1 MAEADA
7 AKTRTGNNGVH
18 VFGIRHHGPGSA
30 RSLRRALEEL
40 RPDVILVEGPPD
52 AAEVLPLLV
61 HAEMQPPVALLIYRP
76 DEPRRAVY
84 YPFAGFSPEWQAIH
98 YGLTGGIPVRFMD
111 LPQAHRL
118 AGPAGEEAAEAPPPE
133 GSAEPPAEPSTEDA
147 PPAEAAS
154 SADEEPSPPDP
165 WADPL
170 GWLAQA
176 AGYSDG
182 ERWWDHLVESRRDS
196 AAVFDAILEG
206 MTALRAAL
214 PPRDDREEAQREAYM
229 RQTIRAAQREGYA
242 RIAVVCGALHAPAL
256 VDLPPAKADAALLA
270 GLPRVKVAAT
280 WVPWT
285 HGRLLMAGGYGAGIE
300 SPGWYEHLW
309 QTGGNGATSEQVAVR
324 WMTRVARLL
333 RDEDLDASAAHVIE
347 AVRLAHALA
356 ALRDRPV
363 PGLPELNEATR
374 TVLCFG
380 DDLPMGLI
388 HDKLIVGERLGAVP
402 DDTPVVP
409 LQADLQREQ
418 RRLRLP
424 AEATQRQLD
433 LDLRKPVDLDRSRL
447 LHRLALLGVPWGRLN
462 RVAGK
467 KGTFHELWQTQW
479 DPAFAVAL
487 IAAGIWGNTI
497 LDAAT
502 AFARAVADRAPDLP
516 ALTSLVEQALL
527 ADLPDAMAHLME
539 RLQAEAARASDVA
552 HLMAALPPLASVL
565 RYGNVRGTGAGM
577 VGTVVDGLVA
587 RICIGLPGAC
597 ASLNDEAADAMFGH
611 IMEVQGAVALLQ
623 NPDQRAAWQDTLR
636 RLADQAGVHGL
647 VAGRCCRILL
657 DAEALS
663 AEDVAQRLGLAL
675 SRAANPPAAAA
686 WVEGFLRG
694 SGLLLLHDEALWQVL
709 DTWVTSLPA
718 DTFTALLPLL
728 RRTFATF
735 PAAER
740 RKMGEKVRSG
750 PARPAVA
757 TTAEDFDAARAETV
771 LPLVARLL
779 GLAPAG

>member
-1 MAEADA
+1 
-7 AKTRTGNNGVH
+7 
-18 VFGIRHHGPGSA
+18 
-30 RSLRRALEEL
+30 
-40 RPDVILVEGPPD
+40 
-52 AAEVLPLLV
+52 
-61 HAEMQPPVALLIYRP
+61 
-76 DEPRRAVY
+76 
-84 YPFAGFSPEWQAIH
+84 
-98 YGLTGGIPVRFMD
+98 
-111 LPQAHRL
+111 
-118 AGPAGEEAAEAPPPE
+118 
-133 GSAEPPAEPSTEDA
+133 
-147 PPAEAAS
+147 
-154 SADEEPSPPDP
+154 
-165 WADPL
+165 
-170 GWLAQA
+170 
-176 AGYSDG
+176 
-182 ERWWDHLVESRRDS
+182 
-196 AAVFDAILEG
+196 
-206 MTALRAAL
+206 
-214 PPRDDREEAQREAYM
+214 
-229 RQTIRAAQREGYA
+229 
-242 RIAVVCGALHAPAL
+242 
-256 VDLPPAKADAALLA
+256 
-270 GLPRVKVAAT
+270 
-280 WVPWT
+280 
-285 HGRLLMAGGYGAGIE
+285 
-300 SPGWYEHLW
+300 
-309 QTGGNGATSEQVAVR
+309 
-324 WMTRVARLL
+324 
-333 RDEDLDASAAHVIE
+333 
-347 AVRLAHALA
+347 
-356 ALRDRPV
+356 
-363 PGLPELNEATR
+363 
-374 TVLCFG
+374 
-380 DDLPMGLI
+380 
-388 HDKLIVGERLGAVP
+388 VP

-409 LQADLQREQ
+409 LQADLQHEQ

-487 IAAGIWGNTI
+487 IEAGIWGNTI

-502 AFARAVADRAPDLP
+502 AFARAAAADRAPDLP
-516 ALTSLVEQALL
+516 ALTGLVEQALL
-527 ADLPDAMAHLME
+527 ADLPDALAHLMA

-565 RYGNVRGTGAGM
+565 RYGNVRGTDAGM

-597 ASLNDEAADAMFGH
+597 ASLNDEAAGAMFGH

-663 AEDVAQRLGLAL
+663 AEDVARRLGLAL

-694 SGLLLLHDEALWQVL
+694 SGLLLLHDDALWQVL
-709 DTWVTSLPA
+709 DTWVTSLPP

-750 PARPAVA
+750 PARPAAVSA
-757 TTAEDFDAARAETV
+757 AEDFDAVRAETV

-779 GLAPAG
+779 GLTPAG